1 MSDYF
6 EMTAFVRAQEAA
18 EAQTATLARPEHS
31 PARDRAWGRFYGMR
45 GLRPCVPASSR
56 DLARP
61 LSNPERIYRW
71 RMQYDRVPI
80 DMQTQPIR
88 R

>member
-6 EMTAFVRAQEAA
+6 EMTAIVRAQEA
-18 EAQTATLARPEHS
+18 TAVQAAPLARPQHS
-31 PARDRAWGRFYGMR
+31 AARDRAWGRFYGMR

-61 LSNPERIYRW
+61 LSNAERIYRW
-71 RMQYDRVPI
+71 RIRYDRVPV